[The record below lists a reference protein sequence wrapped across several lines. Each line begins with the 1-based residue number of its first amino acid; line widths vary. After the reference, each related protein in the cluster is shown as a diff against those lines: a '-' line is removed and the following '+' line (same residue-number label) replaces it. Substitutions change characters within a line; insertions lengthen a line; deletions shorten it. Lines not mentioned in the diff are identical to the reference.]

1 MTQLGL
7 LEGTGGVDRDAL
19 LSGDGLYRYRLT
31 RTWAEGKPVNFL
43 MLNPSI
49 ADASID
55 DPTIRRC
62 IGFAK
67 QWGYPGLIVTNLFAF
82 RATDPRDL
90 FRAEDPVGD
99 ENDVAILAAAMDA
112 SIVVAAWGAHQRA
125 RERARHVLHLLRKN
139 IGPVYCIATTVSGLP
154 VHPLYQPR
162 EFKPRLYE
170 GMMEAA
176 RG

>member
-7 LEGTGGVDRDAL
+7 LEGSGDVQRDAAI
-19 LSGDGLYRYRLT
+19 STDGLYRYRLT
-31 RTWAEGKPVNFL
+31 RSWGEGKPVNFL
-43 MLNPSI
+43 MLNPST
-49 ADASID
+49 ADASVD

-82 RATDPRDL
+82 RATDPRGL
-90 FRAEDPVGD
+90 FRTDEPTGGE
-99 ENDVAILAAAMDA
+99 ENDEAILEAALES
-112 SIVVAAWGAHQRA
+112 SIVVAAWGAHPKA
-125 RERARHVLHLLRKN
+125 RERARLVVNMLRKQV
-139 IGPVYCIATTVSGLP
+139 GPVYCIATTVSGSP

-170 GMMEAA
+170 GMP
-176 RG
+176 